1 MLKLMILVAQL
12 NILVFLCDVNI
23 TEMKKLTDREEEIM
37 TILWDNGPLFVRE
50 IIEHFDDPKPHFNT
64 VSTFVRLL
72 ESKGYVSHEKFGGSY
87 RYEAAISR
95 EQYSHTTLRDVVDR
109 YFGSSIKASVSALFN
124 EEKLSDEEIRQLIE
138 TVISQ
143 RKQK

>member
-1 MLKLMILVAQL
+1 
-12 NILVFLCDVNI
+12 
-23 TEMKKLTDREEEIM
+23 MKKLTDREEEIM

-50 IIEHFDDPKPHFNT
+50 IIEHFDEPKPHFNT

-72 ESKGYVSHEKFGGSY
+72 ESKDYVSHTKFGGSY

-109 YFGSSIKASVSALFN
+109 YFGSSIKASVSALVSD
-124 EEKLSDEEIRQLIE
+124 ERLSDEEIRQLAE
-138 TVISQ
+138 MVIRQ
-143 RKQK
+143 RNKKTDL